1 MSPPK
6 KSAKIREPSFANN
19 AQAIRMSLLAWFRK
33 QKRELPW
40 RKTENSYQILVSEIM
55 LQQTQVKTVIPY
67 YRRWIESFPTVHKLA
82 SAEESQVLK
91 HWEGLGY
98 YSRAKNLKQSAE
110 IIVTKF
116 DGMVP
121 ETMEDLI
128 RLPGIGRY
136 TAGAILSIAFGLKVP
151 VLDGNVKRVLSRL
164 FRMNENGNN
173 RESENRLWYK
183 AGELVPEKNAGDF
196 NQALMEL
203 GATLCLPK
211 KPDCERCPLSA
222 ICESKLHGVQDKFP
236 PAKTRAPAKKI
247 KVSAGVIL
255 NGGKVY
261 IQKRPKGG
269 LMSGLWEF
277 PGGKVERGETPE
289 ACLRREIKEELSI
302 DISVKKKLMVINHSY
317 TRFRVTL
324 HVFHCEKLPGRIRS
338 NACEQWQWVPL
349 KDLKAYPFPAAN
361 VKIVESLINGHKI
374 RKQSK
379 PC

>member
-1 MSPPK
+1 VFDGPPSTFERLDFYPTRKMSPSK
-6 KSAKIREPSFANN
+6 KSAKIREPSFAKNM
-19 AQAIRMSLLAWFRK
+19 QAIRRSLLEWFRK

-55 LQQTQVKTVIPY
+55 LQQTQVKKVIPY

-98 YSRAKNLKQSAE
+98 YSRAKNLKQLAE

-173 RESENRLWYK
+173 RESENRLWSK
-183 AGELVPEKNAGDF
+183 AGELVPEKNA
-196 NQALMEL
+196 
-203 GATLCLPK
+203 
-211 KPDCERCPLSA
+211 
-222 ICESKLHGVQDKFP
+222 
-236 PAKTRAPAKKI
+236 
-247 KVSAGVIL
+247 
-255 NGGKVY
+255 
-261 IQKRPKGG
+261 
-269 LMSGLWEF
+269 
-277 PGGKVERGETPE
+277 
-289 ACLRREIKEELSI
+289 
-302 DISVKKKLMVINHSY
+302 
-317 TRFRVTL
+317 
-324 HVFHCEKLPGRIRS
+324 
-338 NACEQWQWVPL
+338 
-349 KDLKAYPFPAAN
+349 
-361 VKIVESLINGHKI
+361 
-374 RKQSK
+374 
-379 PC
+379 